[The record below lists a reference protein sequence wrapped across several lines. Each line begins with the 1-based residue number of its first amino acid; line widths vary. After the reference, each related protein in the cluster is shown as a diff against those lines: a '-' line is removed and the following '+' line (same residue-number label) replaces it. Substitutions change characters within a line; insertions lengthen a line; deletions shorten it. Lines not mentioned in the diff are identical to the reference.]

1 MKRFYR
7 LAAAGAAFFMPVALL
22 PLAAATAEGCL
33 PRAELARQ
41 LAAQYGEVL
50 IAQGLSSAGR
60 LMEIYASPMGD
71 SWSLTET
78 DPAGRACLR
87 ATGNYWNMPAAL
99 EGRRGGQPAFFRSGT
114 GSEPDGGGAE

>member
-50 IAQGLSSAGR
+50 IAQGLSSAGQ
-60 LMEIYASPMGD
+60 LLEIYASPMGD

-87 ATGNYWNMPAAL
+87 AAGDYWNMPAAL
-99 EGRRGGQPAFFRSGT
+99 AGRRGGQPAFFQPDSK
-114 GSEPDGGGAE
+114 PDGGGAE